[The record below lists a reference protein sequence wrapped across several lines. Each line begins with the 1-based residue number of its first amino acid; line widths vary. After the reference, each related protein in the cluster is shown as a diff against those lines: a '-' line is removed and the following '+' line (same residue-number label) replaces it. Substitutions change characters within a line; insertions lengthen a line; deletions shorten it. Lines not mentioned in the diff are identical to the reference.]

1 MSSEFMKDS
10 SAGDA
15 VISVSSLGKYYEIY
29 ADPKDRLKQFVLPAL
44 DRALGGEPKK
54 YYREFWALRDV
65 SFQVRRGETVGIIGR
80 NGSGKSTLLQLV
92 CGTLTPST
100 GQVRTQGRVAALL
113 ELGSGFNPEFTGRE
127 NIMLSG
133 ALFGLTVA
141 QMEERYERIV
151 AFSGIP
157 EFIDQP
163 VKTYSSGMVVRL
175 AFSVIAHVDADILVV
190 DEALSVGDAYFTQKC
205 MRFLRSFMKRGT
217 LLFCSHDMGAI
228 INLCE
233 RAIWLDKGALRMSGS
248 PKDLSQ
254 AYLASLFEPD
264 AGVEGQVDE
273 IYEAESAKSGDGVKL
288 EKVDNFLPALP
299 VDYVDMRQ
307 GMIDRSHL
315 RNDIEIFQFD
325 EDRASFGTG
334 AASITSVHLLDSSGR
349 ALNWAIGGQQVALR
363 IAVLAAAE
371 IHRPIVG
378 FVVKDKL
385 GQIIFAD
392 NTYISHRDKSIT
404 IAKGTTFSATFY
416 FTFPVL
422 PGGEYSISPAVAE
435 GTQADHVQHQWIHD
449 ALILHVQ
456 SSAVCLGLFGVP
468 MRKIDLEVMS

>member
-1 MSSEFMKDS
+1 MSSDNSPDPSPEV
-10 SAGDA
+10 
-15 VISVSSLGKYYEIY
+15 VIDVSGLGKFYEIY

-44 DRALGGEPKK
+44 DRALGGEPKH
-54 YYREFWALRDV
+54 YYREFWALKDV
-65 SFQVRRGETVGIIGR
+65 SFSVRRGETVGIIGR

-92 CGTLTPST
+92 CGTLSPSVGEVKTT
-100 GQVRTQGRVAALL
+100 GRIAALL
-113 ELGSGFNPEFTGRE
+113 ELGSGFNPEFTGKE
-127 NIMLSG
+127 NVMLSG
-133 ALFGLTVA
+133 ALFGLTA
-141 QMEERYERIV
+141 EQMESRYPDIV
-151 AFSGIP
+151 EFSGISD
-157 EFIDQP
+157 FIDQP

-217 LLFCSHDMGAI
+217 LLFCSHDMGAV

-233 RAIWLDKGALRMSGS
+233 RAIWLDKGDLRMNGA
-248 PKDLSQ
+248 PKELSQ
-254 AYLASLFEPD
+254 AYLASLFEP
-264 AGVEGQVDE
+264 
-273 IYEAESAKSGDGVKL
+273 ESAGTPVVAAEPILDEL
-288 EKVDNFLPALP
+288 EETAEKPGAATDAFVEVAP
-299 VDYVDMRQ
+299 VEYVDMRQ
-307 GMIDRSHL
+307 SLIDASNL
-315 RNDIEIFQFD
+315 RNDIQVFQFD
-325 EDRASFGTG
+325 ENRASFGTG
-334 AASITSVHLLDSSGR
+334 AATITSVQLLDAGGNPV
-349 ALNWAIGGQQVALR
+349 NWAVGGQDVTLQVTVR
-363 IAVLAAAE
+363 TRDE

-392 NTYISHRDKSIT
+392 NTYLSQRDLDMKVPPE
-404 IAKGTTFSATFY
+404 TTLVASFN

-468 MRKIDLEVMS
+468 MRRIEMEMKS